1 MERLN
6 PKILDEVEGKERY
19 RVGISNRFAAL
30 DNLDNDGKLI
40 ELGKLLERMK
50 QFQPK

>member
-1 MERLN
+1 
-6 PKILDEVEGKERY
+6 
-19 RVGISNRFAAL
+19 L

-50 QFQPK
+50 QFQPKWV